1 MNTNRE
7 TDPWLKLLAGKLSE
21 QSTRATRLRR
31 YVTGDAPMPSMGPN
45 LESEWNRFR
54 RTALTNSG
62 GLVVDALA
70 ERIVATGATLE
81 GETHVE
87 LRRIWRDNRLD
98 VTITDAIR
106 DALTTGVGYLSIS
119 RGEDGRAVILRER
132 PEQVVVI
139 PDPEKPWCP
148 LAAMKAWRSSV
159 QNVEYARV
167 WADGMEYSYMRRSQ
181 DAMVMDL
188 AEGWEP
194 TAVVPLEGRIPIVRL
209 ENLDGAG
216 EFEAHL
222 HVIDRI
228 NWGIL
233 QRLVTT
239 AMQAFRQRALT
250 VDRDGEMLQETDE
263 DGNSIDYRK
272 LFKPGPG
279 ALWELPPGVSLWE
292 SQPTDLT
299 PMLTAIKDDFRQL
312 AAVTRTPVT
321 MLIPESANQSAEG
334 AAAAREGLV
343 FKARD
348 RIARFRPAISVAL
361 VYAMEL
367 EGLPV
372 EGTVDTV
379 FEPPAMVTLAERY
392 DAAIKAKSAG
402 ESLESIQRNI
412 LGYSPEQIQADRVLR
427 AREQIALAMGR
438 TTPLPQ
444 PAPVGEQP

>member
-1 MNTNRE
+1 MGTA
-7 TDPWLKLLAGKLSE
+7 PWMELLAERLSA
-21 QSTRATRLRR
+21 QAGRARKLRR
-31 YVTGDAPMPSMGPN
+31 YVDGDAPMPSMGPN

-70 ERIVATGATLE
+70 ERIVATGATLD
-81 GETHVE
+81 GETDAD

-139 PDPEKPWCP
+139 PDPERPWRP
-148 LAAMKAWRSSV
+148 LAAMKAWHDTV
-159 QNVEYARV
+159 ANIEHARI
-167 WADGMEYSYMRRSQ
+167 WADGVQYSYQRPHS
-181 DAMVMDL
+181 
-188 AEGWEP
+188 EGQALVLGDGW
-194 TAVVPLEGRIPIVRL
+194 TLTGTMPLDGRIPIVQL
-209 ENLDGAG
+209 QNINGSG

-348 RIARFRPAISVAL
+348 RIARFRPAISIAL

-444 PAPVGEQP
+444 PAPMGEQP